1 MRDAASKRFAASFFS
16 CFPIS
21 TTCTATWYP
30 SPCAKAAKCA
40 SSKSIIDPACTGPRN
55 TAWSIAR
62 LSASTIFSACAG
74 CKSVSGARSI
84 PGSCEMA
91 AYALAWFTLDH
102 IWFLIGLAG
111 QGLFASRF
119 IVQWFQ
125 SEREGRSVIPLAF
138 WYFSVVGGIVSL
150 AYAIYLQSV
159 PFALGQGSG
168 LIVYAR
174 NLYLIFRERRLLRQA
189 AAHAEPGA

>member
-1 MRDAASKRFAASFFS
+1 
-16 CFPIS
+16 
-21 TTCTATWYP
+21 
-30 SPCAKAAKCA
+30 
-40 SSKSIIDPACTGPRN
+40 
-55 TAWSIAR
+55 
-62 LSASTIFSACAG
+62 
-74 CKSVSGARSI
+74 
-84 PGSCEMA
+84 MA